1 MELGIAPL
9 EMLAAQNKLL
19 KACGLPTRV
28 KKLPQ
33 KKVLGAL
40 KLDKKNVSGK
50 TRFVLPE
57 SIGKVRWGVE
67 VAPELIAAALRTV
80 TA

>member
-1 MELGIAPL
+1 
-9 EMLAAQNKLL
+9 MLAAQNKLL

-28 KKLPQ
+28 KKLPE
-33 KKVLGAL
+33 KKVLAAL
-40 KLDKKNVSGK
+40 KVDKKNVSGK